1 MSDPRVSA
9 NVHRRSIRAQE
20 IARELRAELER
31 AYDTHAAATAGKP
44 YATDKLSIGHRRMKN
59 ICLDY
64 LAALGDA
71 PAAKRAM
78 RQFDRADNMTD
89 RMASAVCLASM
100 ECAEREQCL
109 AEMHKLAGDDSLSL
123 CKWFAVQA
131 REGQPRVNE

>member
-1 MSDPRVSA
+1 MFIGEC
-9 NVHRRSIRAQE
+9 IRAQE

-131 REGQPRVNE
+131 RESQPRVNE